1 MKKKMLFTILAMSV
15 ICFSFSACS
24 DDDPETD
31 KNIIVANQGQL
42 TQSVFADDLTGK
54 SEVNF
59 TTKGAWTSSISESTT
74 GDLKN
79 TSLRSSEKSSPGW
92 ISITP
97 DRGTEAGNYAISI
110 NLTENRTGIDRTATI
125 TIACGETTITITII
139 QKATKEDGTVPKEP
153 DANEDLPQD
162 LQNALTRFLEENN
175 EIFITNNYK
184 QYNYNISRW
193 EEVQYVLAFNRNAK
207 KLYTKGFIND
217 KVTQYIEDKTAY
229 TINGTKKQT
238 FNVLTENIWD
248 TNSISYY
255 TERTIELIGRVG
267 IGLTKHVW
275 TLSGNTYTG
284 RYYHSDFV
292 DEVNISLTNGKI
304 TAITSN
310 RTQSSQA
317 PYIYQNDISIGYS
330 INPTAVANIS
340 KAEFTPIEQ
349 YNIKFI
355 WGEGLGETTFFTG
368 HEYGIDTSFGLYYE
382 IYSTSLMS
390 EDVKL
395 FTPLLQG
402 KTIVG
407 YYSDADFTGGETY
420 LHFFQGK
427 PLYVSDNTNEIY
439 VKWENE

>member
-1 MKKKMLFTILAMSV
+1 MLFNFLAVLV
-15 ICFSFSACS
+15 ICFSFLACG
-24 DDDPETD
+24 DDDPVTD
-31 KNIIVANQGQL
+31 KNIIVSNQEQL
-42 TQSVFADDLTGK
+42 TQSVFADDLKGNND
-54 SEVNF
+54 VNF
-59 TTKGAWTSSISESTT
+59 TTKGAWTSSISESDTN
-74 GDLKN
+74 DLRN
-79 TSLRSSEKSSPGW
+79 TSLKSSRKSSPEW

-97 DRGTEAGNYAISI
+97 DAGKEARDYTISI
-110 NLTENRTGIDRTATI
+110 NLTENLTGADRTAII
-125 TIACGETTITITII
+125 TIVCGDTQITITIT
-139 QKATKEDGTVPKEP
+139 QKATKEDGTTPKEP
-153 DANEDLPQD
+153 DADEEIPQD

-207 KLYTKGFIND
+207 KLYAKGFIND
-217 KVTQYIEDKTAY
+217 KVTQYIEDKTVY

-238 FNVLTENIWD
+238 FNVLTENIWN

-255 TERTIELIGRVG
+255 TKRTIELIGRVG

-292 DEVNISLTNGKI
+292 DEINFSLTNGKI

-330 INPTAVANIS
+330 INPTTVANIS

-349 YNIKFI
+349 CNIKFI

-368 HEYGIDTSFGLYYE
+368 HEYGIDKSFGLYHE
-382 IYSTSLMS
+382 IYSTTLMS

-395 FTPLLQG
+395 FTPSLQG

-407 YYSDADFTGGETY
+407 YYSDADFTDGETY
-420 LHFFQGK
+420 LHFFQDK
-427 PLYVSDNTNEIY
+427 PLYVSDNTTEIY
-439 VKWENE
+439 VKWGNE